1 MTASSLPMY
10 TNINEKEYKHRIW
23 AWTMYDW
30 ANSAFATTI
39 LAAVLPI
46 YFSQVAGAN
55 LPSAARA
62 TAYWSLGLSI
72 SLLIIA
78 ILSPILGTI
87 SDIMRGKKKL
97 LALFAGIGILG
108 TALLVLVE
116 SGDWML
122 ASILAIIG
130 RIGFN
135 GANTFYDALLAHVAR
150 PEDQDKVSAR
160 GYAMGYLG
168 GGLLLAINVVM
179 IQIFPGTWGARL
191 SFLSVAI
198 WWAIFTIPLLK
209 IVPEPPSA
217 SLKIEGGWRL
227 IQASFKRLFDTLRDI
242 RQYSQLFKFLLAFL
256 IYNDGIGTIIGV
268 AAIYG
273 AELGFGSVELILALL
288 LVQFVGIPYSLI
300 FGRLPSQSEK
310 RRPVYL
316 AFVLFNLIALPL
328 LGIIGSR
335 VLPASLTG
343 APAARLE
350 STSTA
355 SGEGVYSIEQLSGAL
370 QGKWKKETIPARLL
384 GGNQDVIYSHSYDP
398 NAKVEFHFH
407 GQKIRITYSTGAD
420 MGIWDIW
427 LDGSPYIDHDT
438 GKPLQIDAF
447 SPTTRYEVSQII
459 TAETSAEHT
468 LTITNSGEKNPHSS
482 NIGLSIATIEVLPAV
497 RHSNLGLIIG
507 AILILELLG
516 LGLSF
521 LIGNLLFSKF
531 VHLLDTKRTVLL
543 SLGVYS
549 VIAIWGFFLNST
561 IEFWCLAWMVAIVQ
575 GGSQALSRSLYATLS
590 PSSKSGEFFGL
601 FGVMDK
607 FSAMIGPLFFA
618 AAGTIFGSSRPAI
631 LSIIAFFLI
640 GGILLASVN
649 VTDGRRV
656 ALAEDKAYFSN
667 SSQER

>member
-1 MTASSLPMY
+1 MTASSMPLY
-10 TNINEKEYKHRIW
+10 ANIDEKEYKRRIW

-62 TAYWSLGLSI
+62 TSYWSLGLSI

-78 ILSPILGTI
+78 LLSPILGTI
-87 SDIMRGKKKL
+87 SDIMRGKKKF

-108 TALLVLVE
+108 TAFLVLVE

-179 IQIFPGTWGARL
+179 IQLFPGTWGARL

-217 SLKIEGGWRL
+217 SLKIESGWKL
-227 IQASFKRLFDTLRDI
+227 IQESFKRLFDTLRDI

-300 FGRLPSQSEK
+300 FGRLPSQTEK

-316 AFVLFNLIALPL
+316 AFVLFNLFALPL

-335 VLPASLTG
+335 VLPADLIG
-343 APAARLE
+343 APAPRLE
-350 STSTA
+350 STA
-355 SGEGVYSIEQLSGAL
+355 IANGEGTYSIEQLSSAL
-370 QGKWKKETIPARLL
+370 QGKWEKEIIPARLL
-384 GGNQDVIYSHSYDP
+384 GGHQDVLYSHSYDP
-398 NAKVEFHFH
+398 NAKVIFHFH
-407 GQKIRITYSTGAD
+407 GQKVRITYSTGAD
-420 MGIWDIW
+420 MGIWIIL
-427 LDGSPYIDHDT
+427 LDDTPYIDPDT
-438 GKPLQIDAF
+438 NKTLQIDAF

-459 TAETSAEHT
+459 TAENSAEHT
-468 LTITNSGEKNPHSS
+468 LVISNSGNKNPHSS
-482 NIGLSIATIEVLPAV
+482 NVGLS
-497 RHSNLGLIIG
+497 
-507 AILILELLG
+507 
-516 LGLSF
+516 
-521 LIGNLLFSKF
+521 
-531 VHLLDTKRTVLL
+531 
-543 SLGVYS
+543 
-549 VIAIWGFFLNST
+549 
-561 IEFWCLAWMVAIVQ
+561 
-575 GGSQALSRSLYATLS
+575 
-590 PSSKSGEFFGL
+590 
-601 FGVMDK
+601 
-607 FSAMIGPLFFA
+607 
-618 AAGTIFGSSRPAI
+618 
-631 LSIIAFFLI
+631 
-640 GGILLASVN
+640 
-649 VTDGRRV
+649 
-656 ALAEDKAYFSN
+656 
-667 SSQER
+667 